1 MYLQEN
7 LEEVWSIRSHQECT
21 YRRIWKR
28 SGQYEVTK
36 NVLTGESGRGL
47 VNKKSPRMY
56 LQENLEE
63 VWSIRSHQ
71 ECLHNIW
78 PFYIADFY

>member
-7 LEEVWSIRSHQECT
+7 LEEVWLIRS
-21 YRRIWKR
+21 
-28 SGQYEVTK
+28 K

-47 VNKKSPRMY
+47 VNKKSQRMY

-71 ECLHNIW
+71 DCSYSRNW
-78 PFYIADFY
+78 KRSGQ